1 MSKPRSTQLVS
12 TIQHAVIEC
21 RGQNVILDSDLA
33 VVFGTETKKLNQAV
47 KRNAERFGEKYAFQM
62 SQEEFDAL
70 RSQAVTSNTG
80 RGGRR
85 YPPWVFTEHGV
96 VMAATI
102 LDTEKAVE
110 ASKLV
115 VDVFIEVKRRLRQP
129 GALVPAD
136 AEASLGRLSGPWEG
150 MGPRLQTALNLVLD
164 SVIDHQRQSTVRQ
177 EAQTLISES
186 IHHLKERLKKTGLE
200 NEEIAA
206 RATKLLAEAEREKSV
221 AAKTRAETEAIEFE
235 TIVRKLRLL
244 MEANRAM
251 AENKTETF
259 LQVLRELGGGK

>member
-1 MSKPRSTQLVS
+1 MSEPRTTQLVT

-21 RGQNVILDSDLA
+21 RGQNAILDSDLA
-33 VVFGTETKKLNQAV
+33 AVFGTETKKLNQAV

-62 SQEEFDAL
+62 TSEEFDAL
-70 RSQAVTSNTG
+70 RSQSVTSNKR

-102 LDTEKAVE
+102 LDTEKVVE

-115 VDVFIEVKRRLRQP
+115 VDVLIEMKRRIGQS
-129 GALVPAD
+129 GALVPTD
-136 AEASLGRLSGPWEG
+136 AEGSLSRLAGPWEG

-186 IHHLKERLKKTGLE
+186 IHHLKERLKKT
-200 NEEIAA
+200 
-206 RATKLLAEAEREKSV
+206 RDTLLPKFLSGD
-221 AAKTRAETEAIEFE
+221 
-235 TIVRKLRLL
+235 LRLSL
-244 MEANRAM
+244 E
-251 AENKTETF
+251 
-259 LQVLRELGGGK
+259 ELEVAV